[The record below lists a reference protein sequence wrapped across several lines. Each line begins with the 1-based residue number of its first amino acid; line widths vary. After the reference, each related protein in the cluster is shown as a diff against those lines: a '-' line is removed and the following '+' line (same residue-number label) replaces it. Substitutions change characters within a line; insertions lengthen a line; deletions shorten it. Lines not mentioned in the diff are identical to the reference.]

1 MIRHEETCKIK
12 NVDTDVE
19 ADAEVIDFKLDD
31 SLTAFLV
38 GNKIF
43 MKYNSK
49 TNEYVGK
56 ALGMEFS
63 TLGPKYYKIKQ
74 GRY

>member
-1 MIRHEETCKIK
+1 MIRHEDTCTIK
-12 NVDTDVE
+12 NIDTSVEVE
-19 ADAEVIDFKLDD
+19 AEILNFKLEDA
-31 SLTAFLV
+31 LTAVVV

-43 MKYNSK
+43 MEYNK
-49 TNEYVGK
+49 NTDLYVGK

-63 TLGPKYYKIKQ
+63 TTGPKYYEVKQ